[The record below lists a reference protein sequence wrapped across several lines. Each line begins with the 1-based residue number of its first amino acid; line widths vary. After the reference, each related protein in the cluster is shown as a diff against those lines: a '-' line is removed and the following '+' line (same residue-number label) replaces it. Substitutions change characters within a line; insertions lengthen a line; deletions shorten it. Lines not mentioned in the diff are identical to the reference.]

1 MTVETDHWKAL
12 QLEQSVTKYG
22 CTIVYKIRVQTAANA
37 IMKKCATFQHT
48 ASKPPNNTV
57 WISSDNRPTENG
69 KASIQKWTQFTA
81 IIYAAQ
87 NRDAKIQWA
96 SQMTDVQVHKM
107 DAIHVWLMESGCK
120 DWESESND
128 MCKYICS
135 AIRTTKRNVTER
147 SNHVNNSDNVCMI
160 FSISSCL
167 HPPEWHVHCWWQ
179 TGYHTASRHH
189 RSPQMTMT
197 CSAFCHA
204 PAEHDS
210 PGTIMQSI

>member
-1 MTVETDHWKAL
+1 
-12 QLEQSVTKYG
+12 
-22 CTIVYKIRVQTAANA
+22 
-37 IMKKCATFQHT
+37 MKKCATFQHT

-81 IIYAAQ
+81 IIYGAQ

-128 MCKYICS
+128 RCASTYAQLSDYNAMSLNAATTWTTVITS
-135 AIRTTKRNVTER
+135 AWYSPSVLVFIHQSGMSIAGDRRVITQRVVITVRLKWQWLVQLFVTHLLSTILLEQLCNLFKSR
-147 SNHVNNSDNVCMI
+147 QKT
-160 FSISSCL
+160 
-167 HPPEWHVHCWWQ
+167 PPP
-179 TGYHTASRHH
+179 TYHTQFVTGWMPYLS
-189 RSPQMTMT
+189 SNKQ
-197 CSAFCHA
+197 CLKL
-204 PAEHDS
+204 
-210 PGTIMQSI
+210 